1 MDKYIAIQEKEF
13 LVLTFRNNYTFLK
26 CSCVLCCHFFFSF
39 PHIVPVVNAVADP
52 YYLDGMTIRN
62 DLEIDF
68 WLALSLSTLYC
79 VA

>member
-1 MDKYIAIQEKEF
+1 MCYVVI
-13 LVLTFRNNYTFLK
+13 
-26 CSCVLCCHFFFSF
+26 FFFSF

-52 YYLDGMTIRN
+52 YYLNGMTIRN